1 MKRFSV
7 FIIMLLTVVT
17 AHAQTT
23 VVTGTVLDS
32 LTRKGEPSAIIQFFN
47 DKDLSKPV
55 AYTTTGEEGNFS
67 QALTGKGSYRLL
79 FSNMG
84 RKEKSISFTIEGE
97 QSIDL
102 GDILVED
109 DVQTLKAGSVTAQK
123 TLVIM
128 EVDKLTYKVCY
139 GEFPVS
145 FFDSVGSKGLKNHLE
160 GCNKAVIFAATVG
173 IGIDRLI
180 ARYASISPTKSLL
193 FGAIGAERI
202 EALCE
207 IFNKEYGGARFSPG
221 YGDLPLE
228 FQKEIFRALDCP
240 RKIGLSLNES
250 MLMSP
255 SKSVTAIIGVKN
267 EYQRIS
273 EK

>member
-1 MKRFSV
+1 MMVYTKTYEAPPVDRREILRYAGV
-7 FIIMLLTVVT
+7 RGDAPEIEILL
-17 AHAQTT
+17 
-23 VVTGTVLDS
+23 
-32 LTRKGEPSAIIQFFN
+32 
-47 DKDLSKPV
+47 
-55 AYTTTGEEGNFS
+55 EECL
-67 QALTGKGSYRLL
+67 AEA
-79 FSNMG
+79 M
-84 RKEKSISFTIEGE
+84 
-97 QSIDL
+97 
-102 GDILVED
+102 
-109 DVQTLKAGSVTAQK
+109 
-123 TLVIM
+123 
-128 EVDKLTYKVCY
+128 DKLTYKVCY

-180 ARYASISPTKSLL
+180 ARYASVSPTKSLL

-207 IFNKEYGGARFSPG
+207 IFNKEYGGSRFSPG

-255 SKSVTAIIGVKN
+255 SKSVTAIIGAKN
-267 EYQRIS
+267 EDNRIF